1 MGLLGRGR
9 CRGPGWAA
17 RRWPLLRGRLPP
29 RQCAHACA
37 ARKGCTA
44 FDLSE
49 PREVTYC
56 NNFSSKLSINRV
68 QQDGSVECALYGHKK
83 VSPASGVP
91 GNCYVLTEVEGVVP
105 GGLNTQLNQ
114 QEEEEEEE
122 VEVTGE
128 VEYHQVN
135 IRVSSNPCLSPTQSD
150 CVASILCPNEFQ
162 WLGWAWPL
170 PRPGLDIQAVA
181 RHSARP
187 GRPGLRPRLRR
198 PQPLHSL
205 RPGGHRVRAVRPQ
218 AGQHDGDT

>member
-1 MGLLGRGR
+1 M
-9 CRGPGWAA
+9 
-17 RRWPLLRGRLPP
+17 
-29 RQCAHACA
+29 
-37 ARKGCTA
+37 
-44 FDLSE
+44 
-49 PREVTYC
+49 
-56 NNFSSKLSINRV
+56 
-68 QQDGSVECALYGHKK
+68 ECALYGHKK
-83 VSPASGVP
+83 VVPASGVP

-114 QEEEEEEE
+114 QEEEEEE

-135 IRVSSNPCLSPTQSD
+135 IRVSSSPCLTTTQSD
-150 CVASILCPNEFQ
+150 CAASVLRLMDFQ
-162 WLGWAWPL
+162 WLGWAWAV

-181 RHSARP
+181 RHPARS

-218 AGQHDGDT
+218 AGQQGKMETLIVHCLCQVAPASGVPGDCYLLGKGEEVKLEEEEEEEETDDGGEIEI